1 MGRVNDMTIEIEQDK
16 ITEEEE
22 TFMSDYEEKPIKTRI
37 QFHLNFMVMLLNAGR
52 VDMAEESLAKANAL
66 IEGAIITEGE
76 GQ

>member
-1 MGRVNDMTIEIEQDK
+1 
-16 ITEEEE
+16 
-22 TFMSDYEEKPIKTRI
+22 
-37 QFHLNFMVMLLNAGR
+37 MVMLLNAGR

>member
-1 MGRVNDMTIEIEQDK
+1 MINYQLVGRQARIRG
-16 ITEEEE
+16 
-22 TFMSDYEEKPIKTRI
+22 EKLTKDFLIN
-37 QFHLNFMVMLLNAGR
+37 LNFMVMLLNAGR